1 LTPFDFLKC
10 VSNNIQMLPN
20 ITNVKFQHL
29 TCFAQLPSRALA
41 CSGSP
46 LDCCVI
52 TQKNWKTTS
61 LGPFWVFFWVLLC
74 NLIGTNSRERLSHW
88 QVPTRSEYERFALR
102 FNVDMC
108 KAAVYKLYQFV
119 FYLSS
124 HYWPGLHLRT
134 ATRPHKTWT
143 FAAIWSERGTSADVL
158 GFLPQPMCDQH
169 REGGFPQPCLSGCRP
184 LRSCKLSCVKLTCV
198 CTPISVGVCHSSLLP

>member
-1 LTPFDFLKC
+1 VNLYKHVFHLTPFDSLKC

-29 TCFAQLPSRALA
+29 TCLAQLPSRALA

-52 TQKNWKTTS
+52 TPKNWKTTS

-88 QVPTRSEYERFALR
+88 QVPTRSEYERFPLR

-108 KAAVYKLYQFV
+108 KAAVYKLYQV
-119 FYLSS
+119 VKPVLALLAGSS
-124 HYWPGLHLRT
+124 LNDSNSPTQNLDILDLRSDLKRT
-134 ATRPHKTWT
+134 GNLGRCSRF
-143 FAAIWSERGTSADVL
+143 FAPADV
-158 GFLPQPMCDQH
+158 
-169 REGGFPQPCLSGCRP
+169 
-184 LRSCKLSCVKLTCV
+184 
-198 CTPISVGVCHSSLLP
+198 